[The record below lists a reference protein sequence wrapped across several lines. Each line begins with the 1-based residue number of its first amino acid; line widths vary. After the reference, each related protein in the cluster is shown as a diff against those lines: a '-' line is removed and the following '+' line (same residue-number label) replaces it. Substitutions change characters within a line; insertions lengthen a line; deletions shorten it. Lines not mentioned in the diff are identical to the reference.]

1 MKYNPK
7 AFESLW
13 QSKWSEKEIFHLK
26 DDKSIPKYYCLEMLP
41 YPSGNIHMGHVRN
54 YSIGDALARYKLM
67 QGFNVLHPMGWDS
80 FGLPAE
86 NAAKQNKRDAAEWTY
101 SNIEKMKSQIKK
113 LGFSY
118 DWSRE
123 FATSDKTYYKW
134 EQMIFI
140 KLWEKG
146 LAYKKHS
153 EVNWCD
159 DCETVLANE
168 QVEDGACWRCGNT
181 VRSKGLKQ
189 WFLKITEYAEELL
202 DYTDKLPNWPSKVLT
217 MQKNWIGKS
226 TGAEI
231 DFKIVDDK
239 DNQTITVFTTR
250 ADTLYGS
257 TFMLLAPEHPLVKTL
272 ISDSN
277 NKIEIEEF
285 INKMAKLDNI
295 NRSSDKNKDG
305 VFIGKY
311 VLNPA
316 TNTKIPIYLANYI
329 LMGYGTGAV
338 MAVPAHDERDF
349 EFAKKYNLDIN
360 VVISP
365 TDKELIASEMT
376 EAYTGAGNLIN
387 SGILDGMNSKD
398 ANIKMIDHLGDYAR
412 KSINYKLRDWGVSRQ
427 RYWGTPVPFIYCDDC
442 GMLPVPLADLPV
454 VLPTNV
460 DFSKQGNPL
469 DNATDF
475 VNVKCPKC
483 GKDAKRETDTMD
495 TFMESSWYY
504 LRYISPDCDTDIF
517 NKDDVNFFMPVDQ
530 YIGGIEHAV
539 MHLLYARFFTK
550 ALRDLGYI
558 NFDEPFDALLTQ
570 GMVCMESVK
579 CPTDGYLYPE
589 EHTDS
594 KCLKCGDDVIK
605 GRIEKMSKSK
615 KNVIDPDSL
624 VDEYGA
630 DTIRLFSLFAAP
642 PALEIEWSENG
653 VEGGY
658 RFLNR
663 LYRLV
668 MIAKDTVIK
677 YSKTP
682 EFTDGLAKEI
692 MQMTHIT
699 IKRVTTDIER
709 FQFNTAIAAIMEFL
723 NFLSPVFEKLSSDN
737 EKTAYADAIRKML
750 ILITPITPHIAEE
763 LWKEINETS
772 FISDTKWAEY
782 NESFTVKDDIT
793 IVVQVNGKLRSEL
806 KFNRGVDENTAIET
820 ALKDEKVLPHIDGKE
835 IIKKIFVKDKLISL
849 VVK

>member
-13 QSKWSEKEIFHLK
+13 QTKWSEKKIFHLK

-101 SNIEKMKSQIKK
+101 SNIDKMKSQIKK

-123 FATSDKTYYKW
+123 FATSDPTYYKW

-202 DYTDKLPNWPSKVLT
+202 EYTDKLPNWPAKVLT

-226 TGAEI
+226 IGAEI
-231 DFKIVDDK
+231 DFKIVDDP
-239 DNQTITVFTTR
+239 NSSTITVFTTR

-272 ISDSN
+272 ISDTH
-277 NKIEIEEF
+277 NKVEIEEF

-305 VFIGKY
+305 IFINKY
-311 VLNPA
+311 AINPA
-316 TNTKIPIYLANYI
+316 TNEKIPIYLANYI

-365 TDKELIASEMT
+365 ADKKLVVSEMT
-376 EAYTGAGNLIN
+376 EAYIGEGNLVN
-387 SGILDGMNSKD
+387 SGILNGMNSND
-398 ANIKMIDHLGDYAR
+398 ANIKMIDHLEGYAR

-442 GMLPVPLADLPV
+442 GMLPVPIEDLPV
-454 VLPTNV
+454 VLPKNV
-460 DFSKQGNPL
+460 DFTKQGNPL
-469 DNATDF
+469 DNADDF
-475 VNVKCPKC
+475 INVKCPKC
-483 GKDAKRETDTMD
+483 NKDAKRETDTMD

-504 LRYISPDCDTDIF
+504 LRYISPNCDTDMF
-517 NKDDVNFFMPVDQ
+517 DKDDVNFFMPVDQ

-550 ALRDLGYI
+550 ALRDLGYL
-558 NFDEPFDALLTQ
+558 NFNEPFVALLTQ

-594 KCLKCGDDVIK
+594 KCLKCGDDVLK
-605 GRIEKMSKSK
+605 GRVEKMSKSK

-668 MIAKDTVIK
+668 MTAKDIVIK
-677 YSKTP
+677 YRSIP
-682 EFTDGLAKEI
+682 EFSDGLAKEI
-692 MQMTHIT
+692 IQMTHIT
-699 IKRVTTDIER
+699 IKRVTIDIER

-723 NFLSPVFEKLSSDN
+723 NFLSPIFEKLNSDN
-737 EKTAYADAIRKML
+737 EKTAYADAIKKML
-750 ILITPITPHIAEE
+750 ILITPITPHITEE
-763 LWKEINETS
+763 LWQTINEKS
-772 FISDTKWAEY
+772 FISNMQWPTY
-782 NESFTVKDDIT
+782 NENFTLKDEIT

-806 KFNRGVDENTAIET
+806 KFNRGVDENTAINT
-820 ALKDEKVLPHIDGKE
+820 ALKDEKVIPHIDGKE

>member
-13 QSKWSEKEIFHLK
+13 QSKWNEKEIFHLK

-86 NAAKQNKRDAAEWTY
+86 NAAKQHKRDAAEWTY

-123 FATSDKTYYKW
+123 FATSDPTYYKW

-181 VRSKGLKQ
+181 VRSKGLQQ
-189 WFLKITEYAEELL
+189 WFLKITKYAEELL

-226 TGAEI
+226 VGAEI
-231 DFKIVDDK
+231 DFKIVDDN

-272 ISDSN
+272 INDASN
-277 NKIEIEEF
+277 KTEIEKF
-285 INKMAKLDNI
+285 INKIAKLDNI
-295 NRSSDKNKDG
+295 NRSSDKNKEG
-305 VFIGKY
+305 IFIGKY

-316 TNTKIPIYLANYI
+316 TNIKIPIYLANYI

-365 TDKELIASEMT
+365 TDNELIATEMS
-376 EAYTGAGNLIN
+376 EAYTGEGNLVN
-387 SGILDGMNSKD
+387 SGILNGMNSVD
-398 ANIKMIDHLGDYAR
+398 ANIKMIDHLGDNAR

-469 DNATDF
+469 DHAHDF

-504 LRYISPDCDTDIF
+504 LRYISPKCDTDIF
-517 NKDDVNFFMPVDQ
+517 DKDDVNFFMPVDQ

-558 NFDEPFDALLTQ
+558 NFDEPFNALLTQ

-589 EHTDS
+589 EHEED
-594 KCLKCGDDVIK
+594 KCLKCGDTIVK

-615 KNVIDPDSL
+615 KNVIDPDLL

-677 YSKTP
+677 YSNAP
-682 EFTDGLAKEI
+682 EFTDGLSKEI
-692 MQMTHIT
+692 IQMTHIT

-723 NFLSPVFEKLSSDN
+723 NFLSPLFEKLNTDN

-750 ILITPITPHIAEE
+750 IIITPITPHITEE
-763 LWKEINETS
+763 LWKTINETS
-772 FISDTKWAEY
+772 FISDTKWPEF
-782 NESFTVKDDIT
+782 NESFTLKDDIT

-806 KFNRGVDENTAIET
+806 KFNRGVDEKTAIDT
-820 ALKDEKVLPHIDGKE
+820 ALKDEKVIPHIDGKE

>member
-305 VFIGKY
+305 VFINKY

-589 EHTDS
+589 EHEDS
-594 KCLKCGDDVIK
+594 KCLKCGDDVVK